1 MGNPVERNHR
11 DQDLVGVYLNE
22 IGRHGLLK
30 KEDEARLG
38 GLIEAGAKA
47 RARLSSGEA
56 LTALDRR
63 RLKQAIDSGA
73 DATADFVVANL
84 RLVVSIARRY
94 LSSGLA
100 LPDLIQEG
108 NLGLLR
114 AVEKFDWHR
123 GYKFSTYATWWIRQ
137 AIARGIAGSRRTI
150 RLPAHTGDMLAQ
162 LRRAEAELSVSLGRK
177 ATHDEVAAEVGLSPQ
192 QASQLLTSAQEPM
205 SLDAPM
211 SDGSSA
217 MGDMVADDRAG
228 TPFDI
233 VAAAALPAD
242 VASLLTVLE
251 DRERQ
256 VIAMR
261 FGLADHRPH
270 TLEEIGE
277 YFQLSRERIRQIE
290 LRAMAKLRRHAS
302 ATGETRELLAG

>member
-1 MGNPVERNHR
+1 MGNPVERSSR

-22 IGRHGLLK
+22 IGRHRLLTK
-30 KEDEARLG
+30 QDEARLG
-38 GLIEAGAKA
+38 ALIEAGAKA

-56 LTALDRR
+56 QSGLQRR
-63 RLKQAIDSGA
+63 RLQQDVDVGA

-94 LSSGLA
+94 VASGLP

-150 RLPAHTGDMLAQ
+150 RLPAHTDDMLAQ
-162 LRRAEAELSVSLGRK
+162 LRRAEGELSVSLGRR
-177 ATHDEVAAEVGLSPQ
+177 ATRDEVAAELGLSPEQ
-192 QASQLLTSAQEPM
+192 LAQLLTSAQEPM
-205 SLDAPM
+205 SLDAPV

-228 TPFDI
+228 TPFDM
-233 VAAAALPAD
+233 VAAASLPAD
-242 VASLLTVLE
+242 VASLLTVLDE
-251 DRERQ
+251 RERL
-256 VIAMR
+256 VIGMR
-261 FGLADHRPH
+261 FGLGDRLPH

-277 YFQLSRERIRQIE
+277 HFQLSRERIRQIE
-290 LRAMAKLRRHAS
+290 LRAMAKLRRQAS
-302 ATGETRELLAG
+302 ATGETHELLAG